1 MGSEKYQGDKTG
13 ILLGGENMLEF
24 LFVLAVSIA
33 IIGFDGL
40 EFEIKVAKIQ
50 YSCKINSFREI
61 LEKHKN

>member
-1 MGSEKYQGDKTG
+1 
-13 ILLGGENMLEF
+13 MLEF